1 MKKSS
6 QQLSFLYTPPDSC
19 CYSDISQC
27 FEGSAYLNNA
37 KSGKLGSRCYLSKRE
52 EARVIGVQ
60 ARLPS
65 LPPRFTP
72 DQILQPCPVDNDK
85 IQSIQMELDQF
96 YSENIA
102 CVNKRQKLQHS
113 FPLDVAP
120 FSWLEAEMMEELKES
135 WDANRHSTSQN
146 TSHLKVD
153 MKALQALNSVKNRTT
168 NLRQKA
174 EKYALNALNERPEG
188 SHWHSNAH
196 EMKKIA
202 GLVPSASTADLARI
216 SVEPSL
222 IEEFNPMLDDN
233 SRNRLVASIIIWL
246 QLCVY
251 EDKLARMISL
261 CDLGSYED
269 LMKELE
275 TKKVWNASEHP
286 YWLVFEVENQIMI
299 RQEQYKVAKHL
310 IDNPGNVIQLNMG
323 LGKTRV
329 ILPMLVLYHS
339 FKRKSEGGEFLR
351 EKVTRLN
358 FLSALFEEAYRYLQN
373 HLTASILAV
382 NIYTMP
388 FCRDFQ
394 LNLASIEKMKNAL
407 DNCQIDG
414 GALVVAPEHR
424 LSLELKAKELHR
436 RGDETTRD
444 REIAEQID
452 HLICRD
458 AWLDILDECDELLRH
473 RYQLIY
479 AMGTP
484 CGR

>member
-1 MKKSS
+1 
-6 QQLSFLYTPPDSC
+6 
-19 CYSDISQC
+19 
-27 FEGSAYLNNA
+27 
-37 KSGKLGSRCYLSKRE
+37 
-52 EARVIGVQ
+52 
-60 ARLPS
+60 
-65 LPPRFTP
+65 
-72 DQILQPCPVDNDK
+72 
-85 IQSIQMELDQF
+85 
-96 YSENIA
+96 
-102 CVNKRQKLQHS
+102 
-113 FPLDVAP
+113 
-120 FSWLEAEMMEELKES
+120 
-135 WDANRHSTSQN
+135 
-146 TSHLKVD
+146 
-153 MKALQALNSVKNRTT
+153 
-168 NLRQKA
+168 
-174 EKYALNALNERPEG
+174 
-188 SHWHSNAH
+188 
-196 EMKKIA
+196 MKKIA
-202 GLVPSASTADLARI
+202 GLVPSASIVDLARI

-222 IEEFNPMLDDN
+222 IEEFNPMLDDE
-233 SRNRLVASIIIWL
+233 SRDRLVTSIIIWL

-251 EDKLARMISL
+251 EDKLARMISF

-329 ILPMLVLYHS
+329 ILPMLVLYQS

-394 LNLASIEKMKNAL
+394 LNLASIERMKNAL